1 MKFCIAGSGYV
12 GLSLA
17 VMISQKYEVNLLDID
32 QLKIST
38 LKNKKSPLAEKKI
51 KEFLSAKDLK
61 LYPTLDP
68 EEAIKDADYTIIATP
83 TNYDNVSGSF
93 DTSSVELILNQC
105 QKYNPKSY
113 IVIKSTVPVG
123 FTDQMRARYK
133 STDIAFSPEFLRE
146 GSALE
151 DNLNPSRIIIGDS
164 SKKAEKFINVLLE
177 CSEIRDA
184 SKKIFYM
191 NSSEAEATKLFSNT
205 YLAMRVSFFN
215 ELDSF
220 SKHHNLSTRKII
232 TGVCSDERIGN
243 YYNNPSFGYGGYCLP
258 KDTKQLS
265 KQFNK
270 IPNKLIQAIIE
281 SNETRKKFI
290 VKSILEK
297 NPKSV
302 GIYRINMKLNSDNY
316 RESSVLNIIKK
327 LEENKVIIYV
337 YEPQIKSISD
347 KYNVIEDIRE
357 FAEKSDLIIANRL
370 SNEIN
375 FAKNKIFT
383 RDIFGE
389 N

>member
-32 QLKIST
+32 QLKITS
-38 LKNKKSPLAEKKI
+38 LKNKKSPISEKKI

-83 TNYDNVSGSF
+83 TNYDNGSGSF

-164 SKKAEKFINVLLE
+164 SKK
-177 CSEIRDA
+177 S
-184 SKKIFYM
+184 
-191 NSSEAEATKLFSNT
+191 
-205 YLAMRVSFFN
+205 
-215 ELDSF
+215 
-220 SKHHNLSTRKII
+220 RKIYK
-232 TGVCSDERIGN
+232 CS
-243 YYNNPSFGYGGYCLP
+243 
-258 KDTKQLS
+258 
-265 KQFNK
+265 
-270 IPNKLIQAIIE
+270 
-281 SNETRKKFI
+281 
-290 VKSILEK
+290 
-297 NPKSV
+297 
-302 GIYRINMKLNSDNY
+302 
-316 RESSVLNIIKK
+316 
-327 LEENKVIIYV
+327 
-337 YEPQIKSISD
+337 
-347 KYNVIEDIRE
+347 IRM
-357 FAEKSDLIIANRL
+357 LRN
-370 SNEIN
+370 
-375 FAKNKIFT
+375 
-383 RDIFGE
+383 
-389 N
+389 